1 MNVAGMILGILAIV
15 TAFGC
20 TSKDSTS
27 PSCVELEAVSD
38 RTGLISQSEAEE
50 SATEWVAM
58 SAPEVTG
65 TDVERVWASCLTT
78 LRSYEQDLLRG
89 SFDSTSPS
97 CVELEAVSDRTGLIS
112 QSEAEESATEW
123 VAMSAPEV
131 TGTDVERVWA
141 SCLTTLRSYEQDLL
155 RGTASTNP
163 DVRPLNLPI
172 WIVEVKGASRPAGI
186 SSANANNPYRYAAL
200 SYPTQ
205 IIDARTGKSIG
216 GYRRYEPLLEPSPWE

>member
-1 MNVAGMILGILAIV
+1 M
-15 TAFGC
+15 
-20 TSKDSTS
+20 
-27 PSCVELEAVSD
+27 ELEAVSD
-38 RTGLISQSEAEE
+38 RTGLISRSEAEE

-65 TDVERVWASCLTT
+65 TE
-78 LRSYEQDLLRG
+78 
-89 SFDSTSPS
+89 
-97 CVELEAVSDRTGLIS
+97 
-112 QSEAEESATEW
+112 
-123 VAMSAPEV
+123 
-131 TGTDVERVWA
+131 VERVWA

-163 DVRPLNLPI
+163 DVRPLDLPI

-186 SSANANNPYRYAAL
+186 SSANANDPYRYAA
-200 SYPTQ
+200 Q